1 MKKIILTF
9 SLIIIFVFSSFTTTI
24 DPITKK
30 VIGFVKKWWN
40 VPYVYGGNSKRGID
54 CSSFTQRF
62 YSEVF
67 NTTIPRTASSQYK
80 TATKVN
86 KEEIQV
92 GDLVFFSSKISPSG
106 WHVGVYIGDDQFI
119 HAANRKD
126 DIKISYLSDSNYKK
140 SFKGAGRI

>member
-9 SLIIIFVFSSFTTTI
+9 SLIIVSVFSSFTTTI
-24 DPITKK
+24 DPITGK
-30 VIGFVKKWWN
+30 INGFVKKWWN

-54 CSSFTQRF
+54 CSALTQRF

-80 TATKVN
+80 AATKVS
-86 KEEIQV
+86 EEELQV

-126 DIKISYLSDSNYKK
+126 DIKISCLSDSVYKK
-140 SFKGAGRI
+140 LFKGAGRI